1 MRVTSMRVTPQ
12 GRPVRARR
20 RRHVSLPAAFALAL
34 GVSLAL
40 PATVAAQD
48 QGLVVR
54 QLEFKGNE
62 SLLPELLAAS
72 IATTNSGWFAR
83 TAPFRWFGLGERR
96 YFSEVDFQR
105 DVLRL
110 EVLYKQS
117 GFPDVDVDTLVQR
130 TPEDIY
136 LTFVITEG
144 EPVRVDSF
152 GVNWLDS
159 VPPDVREE
167 ATVDL
172 PLREGDVFNRIAMQA
187 AADTITRRL
196 RDHGY
201 PSADVLVS
209 YRSRTEER
217 LASVT
222 LDAQAGAHAVIGN
235 VQVEGETRVDSTVVV
250 SLMRARP
257 GREFSQTDLFT
268 SQRNLYNS
276 ELFRLAAVNIDT
288 SRFVPGADSVP
299 LIVQVTENPPRR
311 ATAGAG
317 YGTNDCFRGSAG
329 MMFRNFLGEGRILDL
344 SSRISKVGI
353 GEPLDWGLENSVLCD
368 ALREDSIGSRLV
380 NYNVTAAIR
389 RPAFLSA
396 NNTLIFSTYAE
407 RRSEFKVYRRQ
418 EIGASVGIT
427 RETPNRRLP
436 VALTYTLSFGRTEA
450 SPFSFCAF
458 FNTCLPADV
467 EFRSRRR
474 RLATISAT
482 GTIPRANNPLDPT
495 RGYVATG
502 EVTVA
507 SRFIGSS
514 SVLQFSR
521 VVADYAWYRPLAR
534 DVVFSW
540 RIRGGVMFSPVQL
553 EGSEFGFVPP
563 EERFYGGGP
572 NDVRGY
578 QRNELGPVVYV
589 VTRRYLNEI
598 KDPNGALNPDSVRVA
613 ATGGNTL
620 AVGNVELRFPSPVFK
635 ERMRLALFVDAG
647 GVWERGATDVLIRVT
662 PGAGIRV
669 ATPLGPARF
678 DVAYNPSR
686 LAPGAFYI
694 AEPDGTLTPDPSRE
708 GFQLDRK
715 SRFTLHFA
723 VGQPF

>member
-1 MRVTSMRVTPQ
+1 MIGRVW
-12 GRPVRARR
+12 PVRAWFRR
-20 RRHVSLPAAFALAL
+20 LGCPAAAAVIAAGAAVACLGLTPRALR
-34 GVSLAL
+34 
-40 PATVAAQD
+40 AQQD
-48 QGLVVR
+48 GLVVR

-62 SLLPELLAAS
+62 SLAPELLAAS

-117 GFPDVDVDTLVQR
+117 GFPDVEVDTLVQR

-136 LTFVITEG
+136 LTFVIVEG

-152 GVNWLDS
+152 VVNWLDS
-159 VPPDVREE
+159 VPADVRED

-172 PLREGDVFNRIAMQA
+172 PLREGDVFNRIVMQA

-217 LASVT
+217 LAAVT
-222 LDAQAGAHAVIGN
+222 LDAQAGTHAVIGN
-235 VQVEGETRVDSTVVV
+235 VQVEGEARVDSSVVV
-250 SLMRARP
+250 ALMRARP

-276 ELFRLAAVNIDT
+276 ELFRLASVNIDT
-288 SRFVPGADSVP
+288 MRFVPGADSVP
-299 LIVQVTENPPRR
+299 LIVQVTELPPRR

-317 YGTNDCFRGSAG
+317 YGTNDCFRASAG
-329 MMFRNFLGEGRILDL
+329 MMFRNFLGEGRILDI
-344 SSRISKVGI
+344 SSRLSKIGI
-353 GEPLDWGLENSVLCD
+353 GQPLDWGLENSVVCD
-368 ALREDSIGSRLV
+368 ALAEDSIGSRLV
-380 NYNVTAAIR
+380 NYNVTAAVR

-418 EIGASVGIT
+418 EVGASIGIT

-502 EVTVA
+502 EITVA

-514 SVLQFSR
+514 SVLQFTR
-521 VVADYAWYRPLAR
+521 VVGDYAWYRPLAR

-540 RIRGGVMFSPVQL
+540 RLRGGLMFSPVRL
-553 EGSEFGFVPP
+553 EGSEFAFVPP

-589 VTRRYLNEI
+589 VTRRYLEETV
-598 KDPNGALNPDSVRVA
+598 KDPNGELGVDSVRVA
-613 ATGGNTL
+613 ATGGNTM

-635 ERMRLALFVDAG
+635 ERMRLAAFVDVG
-647 GVWERGATDVLIRVT
+647 GVWERGATDVLIRLT

-678 DVAYNPSR
+678 DIAYNPSR

-708 GFQLDRK
+708 GFRLDRR

>member
-1 MRVTSMRVTPQ
+1 MHLGTLCNVAPA
-12 GRPVRARR
+12 VRARASR
-20 RRHVSLPAAFALAL
+20 AAVAFAFIAL
-34 GVSLAL
+34 V
-40 PATVAAQD
+40 ATGAGAARPVVAQQD
-48 QGLVVR
+48 GLVVR
-54 QLEFKGNE
+54 QLEFQGNE
-62 SLLPELLAAS
+62 SLAPELLAAS

-117 GFPDVDVDTLVQR
+117 GFPDVQVDTLVRR

-136 LTFVITEG
+136 LTFLIEEG
-144 EPVRVDSF
+144 EPIRVDTF
-152 GVNWLDS
+152 TVHWLDS
-159 VPPDVREE
+159 VPAEVREE

-172 PLREGDVFNRIAMQA
+172 PLREGDVFNRIVMQA

-196 RDHGY
+196 RDRGY

-217 LASVT
+217 LAAVT
-222 LDAQAGAHAVIGN
+222 LDAQAGQHAVIGS
-235 VQVEGETRVDSTVVV
+235 VRVDGESRVDSSVVV
-250 SLMRARP
+250 ALMRARP

-276 ELFRLAAVNIDT
+276 DLFRLAAVSIDT
-288 SRFVPGADSVP
+288 MAFVPGSDTVP
-299 LIVQVTENPPRR
+299 LAVQVTELPPRR
-311 ATAGAG
+311 ATAGVG

-329 MMFRNFLGEGRILDL
+329 IMFRNFLGEGRILDL

-353 GEPLDWGLENSVLCD
+353 GEPLNWGLENSPLCD
-368 ALREDSIGSRLV
+368 ALREDSIGSRLL
-380 NYNVTAAIR
+380 NYNVTASVR
-389 RPAFLSA
+389 RPAFLSP

-418 EIGASVGIT
+418 EIGASIGVT
-427 RETPNRRLP
+427 RETPTRRLP
-436 VALTYTLSFGRTEA
+436 VALTYTMSFGRTEA

-458 FNTCLPADV
+458 FNTCLPSDV

-474 RLATISAT
+474 RLATVSLT
-482 GTIPRANNPLDPT
+482 GTVPRANNPLDPT

-502 EVTVA
+502 ELTVA

-514 SVLQFSR
+514 SVLQFTR
-521 VVADYAWYRPLAR
+521 VVADYAWYRPIAR

-540 RIRGGVMFSPVQL
+540 RVRGGLIFSPVRL
-553 EGSEFGFVPP
+553 EGSDFAFVPP

-589 VTRRYLNEI
+589 VSREYLQESV
-598 KDPNGALNPDSVRVA
+598 KDPNGELGVDSVRVA
-613 ATGGNTL
+613 ATGGNSL
-620 AVGNVELRFPSPVFK
+620 ATANVELRFPSPIFK
-635 ERMRLALFVDAG
+635 ERMRLALFADAG

-678 DVAYNPSR
+678 DIAWNPSR

-694 AEPDGTLTPDPSRE
+694 AETDGTLTPDPSRQ

-715 SRFTLHFA
+715 SHFTLHFA

>member
-1 MRVTSMRVTPQ
+1 MIGRVW
-12 GRPVRARR
+12 PVRAWFRR
-20 RRHVSLPAAFALAL
+20 LGCPAAAAVIAAGAAVACLGLTPRALR
-34 GVSLAL
+34 
-40 PATVAAQD
+40 AQHD
-48 QGLVVR
+48 GLVVR

-62 SLLPELLAAS
+62 SLAPELLAAS

-117 GFPDVDVDTLVQR
+117 GFPDVEVDTLVQR

-136 LTFVITEG
+136 LTFVIVEG

-152 GVNWLDS
+152 VVNWLDS
-159 VPPDVREE
+159 VPADVRED

-172 PLREGDVFNRIAMQA
+172 PLREGDVFNRIVMQA

-217 LASVT
+217 LAAVT
-222 LDAQAGAHAVIGN
+222 LDAQAGTHAVIGN
-235 VQVEGETRVDSTVVV
+235 VQVEGEARVDSSVVV
-250 SLMRARP
+250 ALMRARP

-276 ELFRLAAVNIDT
+276 ELFRLASVNIDT
-288 SRFVPGADSVP
+288 MRFVPGADSVP
-299 LIVQVTENPPRR
+299 LIVQVTELPPRR

-317 YGTNDCFRGSAG
+317 YGTNDCFRASAG
-329 MMFRNFLGEGRILDL
+329 MMFRNFLGEGRILDI
-344 SSRISKVGI
+344 SSRLSKIGI
-353 GEPLDWGLENSVLCD
+353 GQPLDWGLENSVVCD
-368 ALREDSIGSRLV
+368 ALAEDSIGSRLV
-380 NYNVTAAIR
+380 NYNVTAAVR

-418 EIGASVGIT
+418 EVGASIGIT

-502 EVTVA
+502 EITVA

-514 SVLQFSR
+514 SVLQFTR
-521 VVADYAWYRPLAR
+521 VVGDYAWYRPLAR

-540 RIRGGVMFSPVQL
+540 RLRGGLMFSPVRL
-553 EGSEFGFVPP
+553 EGSEFAFVPP

-589 VTRRYLNEI
+589 VTRRYLEETV
-598 KDPNGALNPDSVRVA
+598 KDPNGELGVDSVRVA
-613 ATGGNTL
+613 ATGGNTM

-635 ERMRLALFVDAG
+635 ERMRLAAFVDVG
-647 GVWERGATDVLIRVT
+647 GVWERGATDVLIRLT

-678 DVAYNPSR
+678 DIAYNPSR

-708 GFQLDRK
+708 GFRLDRR

>member
-1 MRVTSMRVTPQ
+1 VIGRVWPVRTWLRRLGSPAAAAALAAAAAVACLAVTP
-12 GRPVRARR
+12 RTLRAQ
-20 RRHVSLPAAFALAL
+20 
-34 GVSLAL
+34 
-40 PATVAAQD
+40 QD
-48 QGLVVR
+48 GLVVR

-62 SLLPELLAAS
+62 SLAPELLAAS

-117 GFPDVDVDTLVQR
+117 GFPDVQVDTLVQR

-136 LTFVITEG
+136 LTFVIVEG

-152 GVNWLDS
+152 VVNWLDS
-159 VPPDVREE
+159 VPADVRED

-172 PLREGDVFNRIAMQA
+172 PLREGDVFNRIVMQA

-217 LASVT
+217 LAAVT

-235 VQVEGETRVDSTVVV
+235 VQVEGEARVDSSVVV
-250 SLMRARP
+250 ALMRARP

-276 ELFRLAAVNIDT
+276 ELFRLASVNIDT
-288 SRFVPGADSVP
+288 MRFVPGADSVP
-299 LIVQVTENPPRR
+299 LMVQVTELPPRR

-317 YGTNDCFRGSAG
+317 YGTNDCFRASAG
-329 MMFRNFLGEGRILDL
+329 MMFRNFLGEGRILDI
-344 SSRISKVGI
+344 SSRLSKIGI
-353 GEPLDWGLENSVLCD
+353 GKPLDWGLENSVVCD
-368 ALREDSIGSRLV
+368 ALAEDSIGSRLV
-380 NYNVTAAIR
+380 NYNVTAAVR
-389 RPAFLSA
+389 RPGFLSA

-418 EIGASVGIT
+418 EVGASIGIT

-514 SVLQFSR
+514 SVLQFTR
-521 VVADYAWYRPLAR
+521 LVGDYAWYRPLAR

-540 RIRGGVMFSPVQL
+540 RLRAGFMFSPVRL
-553 EGSEFGFVPP
+553 EGSEFAFVPP

-589 VTRRYLNEI
+589 VTRRYLDESV
-598 KDPNGALNPDSVRVA
+598 KDPNGELGVDSVRVA
-613 ATGGNTL
+613 ATGGNTM

-635 ERMRLALFVDAG
+635 ERMRLAAFVDVG
-647 GVWERGATDVLIRVT
+647 GVWERGATDVLIRMT
-662 PGAGIRV
+662 PGVGIRV

-678 DVAYNPSR
+678 DIAYNPSR

-708 GFQLDRK
+708 GFQLDRR

>member
-1 MRVTSMRVTPQ
+1 MLGVV
-12 GRPVRARR
+12 
-20 RRHVSLPAAFALAL
+20 LLAL
-34 GVSLAL
+34 V
-40 PATVAAQD
+40 PARLAAQGD
-48 QGLVVR
+48 LVVR
-54 QLEFKGNE
+54 QLEFQGNE
-62 SLLPELLAAS
+62 SLAPELLAAS

-83 TAPFRWFGLGERR
+83 TAPFRWLGLGERR

-117 GFPDVDVDTLVQR
+117 GFPDVQVDTLVQR

-136 LTFVITEG
+136 LTFVIEEG

-152 GVNWLDS
+152 VVNWLDS
-159 VPPDVREE
+159 VPAEAREQ

-172 PLREGDVFNRIAMQA
+172 PLREGDVFNRIVMQA

-222 LDAQAGAHAVIGN
+222 LDAQAGTHAVIGN
-235 VQVEGETRVDSTVVV
+235 VQVEGQTRVDSSVVV

-268 SQRNLYNS
+268 SQRNLYGS

-288 SRFVPGADSVP
+288 MKFVPGSDSVP
-299 LIVQVTENPPRR
+299 LIVQVTEHRPRR
-311 ATAGAG
+311 ATAGVG

-329 MMFRNFLGEGRILDL
+329 IMFRNFLGAGRILDIT
-344 SSRISKVGI
+344 SRVSKVGI
-353 GEPLDWGLENSVLCD
+353 GEPLDWGLEDSVLCES
-368 ALREDSIGSRLV
+368 LREDSIGSRLI
-380 NYNVTAAIR
+380 NYNVTASVR

-396 NNTLIFSTYAE
+396 NNTLVFSTYAE

-418 EIGASVGIT
+418 EVGASIGIN
-427 RETPNRRLP
+427 RETPTRRLP

-482 GTIPRANNPLDPT
+482 GTMPRANNPLDPT

-502 EVTVA
+502 EITVA

-514 SVLQFSR
+514 SVLQFTR
-521 VVADYAWYRPLAR
+521 IVGDYAWYRPLAR
-534 DVVFSW
+534 DVVLSW
-540 RIRGGVMFSPVQL
+540 RVRGGLIFSPVRL
-553 EGSEFGFVPP
+553 EGSDFAFIPP

-589 VTRRYLNEI
+589 VTRNYLENGV
-598 KDPNGALNPDSVRVA
+598 KDPDGELGADSVRVA
-613 ATGGNTL
+613 ATGGNSM

-635 ERMRLALFVDAG
+635 ERMRLALFVDVG
-647 GVWERGATDVLIRVT
+647 GVWERGATDVLIRMT

-678 DVAYNPSR
+678 DIAYNPSR
-686 LAPGAFYI
+686 LAPGQFYI

>member
-1 MRVTSMRVTPQ
+1 MIGQVWPERTWSRRLGAPAAAAVMAAAAAVACLGVTPRTLQ
-12 GRPVRARR
+12 
-20 RRHVSLPAAFALAL
+20 
-34 GVSLAL
+34 
-40 PATVAAQD
+40 AQQD
-48 QGLVVR
+48 GLVVR

-62 SLLPELLAAS
+62 SLAPELLAAS

-117 GFPDVDVDTLVQR
+117 GFPDVEVDTLVQR

-136 LTFVITEG
+136 LTFVIVEG

-152 GVNWLDS
+152 VVNWLDS
-159 VPPDVREE
+159 VPADVRED

-172 PLREGDVFNRIAMQA
+172 PLREGDVFNRIVMQA

-217 LASVT
+217 LAAVT
-222 LDAQAGAHAVIGN
+222 LDAQAGAYAVIGN
-235 VQVEGETRVDSTVVV
+235 VQVEGEARVDSNVVV

-276 ELFRLAAVNIDT
+276 ELFRLASVNIDT
-288 SRFVPGADSVP
+288 MRFVPGADSVP
-299 LIVQVTENPPRR
+299 LIVQVTELPPRR

-317 YGTNDCFRGSAG
+317 YGTNDCFRASAG
-329 MMFRNFLGEGRILDL
+329 MMFRNFLGEGRILDI
-344 SSRISKVGI
+344 SSRLSKIGI
-353 GEPLDWGLENSVLCD
+353 GKPLDWGLENSVVCD
-368 ALREDSIGSRLV
+368 ALAEDSIGSRLV
-380 NYNVTAAIR
+380 NYNVTAAVR

-418 EIGASVGIT
+418 EIGASIGIT

-514 SVLQFSR
+514 SVLQFTR
-521 VVADYAWYRPLAR
+521 LVGDYAWYRPLAR

-540 RIRGGVMFSPVQL
+540 RLRAGLMFSPVRL
-553 EGSEFGFVPP
+553 EGSEFAFVPP

-589 VTRRYLNEI
+589 VTRRYLEETV
-598 KDPNGALNPDSVRVA
+598 KDPNGELGVDSVRVA
-613 ATGGNTL
+613 ATGGNTM

-635 ERMRLALFVDAG
+635 ERMRLAAFVDVG
-647 GVWERGATDVLIRVT
+647 GVWERGATDVLIRLT

-678 DVAYNPSR
+678 DIAYNPSR

-708 GFQLDRK
+708 GFRLDRR

>member
-1 MRVTSMRVTPQ
+1 MIGRVW
-12 GRPVRARR
+12 PVRSWLRR
-20 RRHVSLPAAFALAL
+20 LGSPAAAVAIAAAAALACL
-34 GVSLAL
+34 GMTPRSLR
-40 PATVAAQD
+40 AQQD
-48 QGLVVR
+48 GLVVR

-62 SLLPELLAAS
+62 SLAPELLAAS

-117 GFPDVDVDTLVQR
+117 GFPDVEVDTLVQR

-136 LTFVITEG
+136 LTFVIVEG

-152 GVNWLDS
+152 VVNWLDS
-159 VPPDVREE
+159 VPADVRED

-172 PLREGDVFNRIAMQA
+172 PLREGDVFNRIVMQA

-217 LASVT
+217 LAAVT
-222 LDAQAGAHAVIGN
+222 LDAQAGTHAVIGN
-235 VQVEGETRVDSTVVV
+235 VQVEGEARVDSSVVV

-276 ELFRLAAVNIDT
+276 ELFRLASVNIDT
-288 SRFVPGADSVP
+288 MRFVPGADSVP
-299 LIVQVTENPPRR
+299 LIVQVTELPPRR

-317 YGTNDCFRGSAG
+317 YGTNDCFRASAG
-329 MMFRNFLGEGRILDL
+329 MMFRNFLGEGRILDI
-344 SSRISKVGI
+344 SSRLSKIGI
-353 GEPLDWGLENSVLCD
+353 GEPLNWGLENSVVCD
-368 ALREDSIGSRLV
+368 ALAEDSIGSRLV
-380 NYNVTAAIR
+380 NYNVTAAVR

-418 EIGASVGIT
+418 EVGASVGIT

-436 VALTYTLSFGRTEA
+436 VALTYTLSYGRTEA

-502 EVTVA
+502 EITVA

-514 SVLQFSR
+514 SVLQFTR
-521 VVADYAWYRPLAR
+521 LVGDYAWYRPLAR

-540 RIRGGVMFSPVQL
+540 RLRGGVMFSPVRL
-553 EGSEFGFVPP
+553 EGSEFAFVPP

-589 VTRRYLNEI
+589 VTRRYLEESV
-598 KDPNGALNPDSVRVA
+598 KDPNGALGVDSVRVA

-635 ERMRLALFVDAG
+635 ERMRLAAFVDVG
-647 GVWERGATDVLIRVT
+647 GVWERGATDVLIRMT

-678 DVAYNPSR
+678 DIAYNPSR

-708 GFQLDRK
+708 GFQLDRR